1 MKKEIL
7 KILKEEP
14 FLTIY
19 KTANDLKIES
29 YLVGGFVRDIFLNI
43 NEKKDIDIMVI
54 GSAMELAKNL
64 KKNLNNSKNIQFY
77 KNFGTA
83 MLEWNKFVIEVVGAR
98 KESYNHN
105 SRKPIVK
112 IGTLEDDQN
121 RRDFTIN
128 SLAISINKQNFGE
141 LIDPFNGVRDLKNKI
156 IKTPL
161 NPDKT
166 YSDDP
171 LRMFRAIRFSSQLN
185 FNIETESFESIRKN
199 IDRVN
204 IISKERIV
212 DELNKIIL
220 SKKPSIGFL
229 NLDKSGL
236 LKRIIPEITN
246 LKGIEE
252 IEGKSHKENF
262 YHTLEVLDNI
272 SMKSKN
278 LWLRWAALLHDVG
291 KPLSKKYNSKT
302 GWTFHGHEFIGS
314 KMVYQIFKRLKLPL
328 NNKMKYVQKLVLLS
342 SRPIIISEDFITDS
356 AVRRL
361 IFDSGDILGDL
372 IKLCEADIT
381 TKNPKLFKDYHE
393 NFKIVR
399 NKIKAL
405 EEKDNLRNFQP
416 PISGQEIMKSF
427 NIGPSR
433 EIGIIKEK
441 IKEAIIEGEV
451 KNEYKSTFKLMKKIG
466 EKLGLKFNE
475 KYI

>member
-1 MKKEIL
+1 
-7 KILKEEP
+7 
-14 FLTIY
+14 
-19 KTANDLKIES
+19 
-29 YLVGGFVRDIFLNI
+29 
-43 NEKKDIDIMVI
+43 
-54 GSAMELAKNL
+54 MELAKNL
-64 KKNLNNSKNIQFY
+64 KINLNNSGNIQFY

-83 MLEWNKFVIEVVGAR
+83 MLEWKEFIIEIVGAR

-105 SRKPIVK
+105 SRKPKVE

-128 SLAISINKQNFGE
+128 SLAISLNKKNFGE
-141 LIDPFNGVRDLKNKI
+141 LIDPFNGIIDLKNKI

-185 FNIETESFESIRKN
+185 FNIETESFESIKKN

-272 SMKSKN
+272 SIKSKD
-278 LWLRWAALLHDVG
+278 LWLRWAALLHDIG

-361 IFDSGDILGDL
+361 IFDSGDIIEDL
-372 IKLCEADIT
+372 ITLCEADIT

-399 NKIKAL
+399 NKIKAI

-427 NIGPSR
+427 NIGPSK

-466 EKLGLKFNE
+466 KKLGLKFNE
-475 KYI
+475 K

>member
-1 MKKEIL
+1 LKKEIL
-7 KILKEEP
+7 KILKKEP
-14 FLTIY
+14 FITIS

-64 KKNLNNSKNIQFY
+64 KINLNNSRNIQFY

-83 MLEWNKFVIEVVGAR
+83 MLKWNKYVIEIVGAR

-105 SRKPIVK
+105 SRKPTVK

-128 SLAISINKQNFGE
+128 SLAISLNKKKFGD
-141 LIDPFNGVRDLKNKI
+141 LIDPFNGISDLKNKI

-272 SMKSKN
+272 SIKSKD
-278 LWLRWAALLHDVG
+278 LWLRWAALLHDIG

-372 IKLCEADIT
+372 IMLCEADIT
-381 TKNPKLFKDYHE
+381 TKNPKLFNDYHE

-427 NIGPSR
+427 NIGPSK

-466 EKLGLKFNE
+466 EKLGLRFNE
-475 KYI
+475 K

>member
-14 FLTIY
+14 FSTIS
-19 KTANDLKIES
+19 KTVNDLKIES
-29 YLVGGFVRDIFLNI
+29 YLVGGYVRDIFLDI

-64 KKNLNNSKNIQFY
+64 KINLNNSRNIQFY

-83 MLEWNKFVIEVVGAR
+83 MLKWNKYVIEIVGAR

-105 SRKPIVK
+105 SRKPTVK

-128 SLAISINKQNFGE
+128 SLAISINKKNFGE
-141 LIDPFNGVRDLKNKI
+141 LIDPFNGIRDLRNKI

-272 SMKSKN
+272 SIKSN
-278 LWLRWAALLHDVG
+278 DLWLRWAALLHDIG
-291 KPLSKKYNSKT
+291 KPLSKKYNSKA

-372 IKLCEADIT
+372 ITLCEADIT

-399 NKIKAL
+399 NKIKAI

-427 NIGPSR
+427 NIGPSK

-466 EKLGLKFNE
+466 KKLGLKFNE
-475 KYI
+475 K

>member
-14 FLTIY
+14 FSTIS

-29 YLVGGFVRDIFLNI
+29 YLVGGFVRDIFLDI

-64 KKNLNNSKNIQFY
+64 KKNLNNSRKIQFY

-83 MLEWNKFVIEVVGAR
+83 MLEWKKFFIEIVGAR

-105 SRKPIVK
+105 SRKPKVE

-128 SLAISINKQNFGE
+128 SLAISLNKKNFGE
-141 LIDPFNGVRDLKNKI
+141 LIDPFNGINDLKNKI

-185 FNIETESFESIRKN
+185 FNIETESFESIKKN
-199 IDRVN
+199 IDRVS

-272 SMKSKN
+272 SIRSDN
-278 LWLRWAALLHDVG
+278 LWLRWAALFHDIG

-328 NNKMKYVQKLVLLS
+328 NHKMKYVQKLVLLS
-342 SRPIIISEDFITDS
+342 SRPIVISEDFITDS

-361 IFDSGDILGDL
+361 IFDSGDLLEDL
-372 IKLCEADIT
+372 ITLCEADIT
-381 TKNPKLFKDYHE
+381 TKNPILFNKYHE

-399 NKIKAL
+399 NKIKTI

-416 PISGQEIMKSF
+416 PISGEEIMQAF
-427 NIGPSR
+427 NIGPSK

-441 IKEAIIEGEV
+441 LKEAIINGEV
-451 KNEYKSTFKLMKKIG
+451 ENEYNSTFKLMKQIG
-466 EKLGLKFNE
+466 ENLGLKFNE
-475 KYI
+475 K

>member
-14 FLTIY
+14 FSTIS

-64 KKNLNNSKNIQFY
+64 KKNLNNSRNIHFY

-83 MLEWNKFVIEVVGAR
+83 MLEWKKFFIEIVGAR

-105 SRKPIVK
+105 SRKPKVE

-128 SLAISINKQNFGE
+128 SLAISLNKKNFGE
-141 LIDPFNGVRDLKNKI
+141 LIDPFNGINDLKNKI

-185 FNIETESFESIRKN
+185 FNIETESFESIKKN
-199 IDRVN
+199 IDRVS

-272 SMKSKN
+272 SIRSDN
-278 LWLRWAALLHDVG
+278 LWLRWAALFHDIG

-328 NNKMKYVQKLVLLS
+328 NHKMKYVQKLVLLS
-342 SRPIIISEDFITDS
+342 SRPIVISEDFITDS

-361 IFDSGDILGDL
+361 IFDSGDLLEDL
-372 IKLCEADIT
+372 ITLCEADIT
-381 TKNPKLFKDYHE
+381 TKNPILFNKYHE

-399 NKIKAL
+399 NKIKTI

-416 PISGQEIMKSF
+416 PISGEEIMQAF
-427 NIGPSR
+427 NIGPSK

-441 IKEAIIEGEV
+441 LKEAIINGEV
-451 KNEYKSTFKLMKKIG
+451 ENEYNSTYKLMKQIG
-466 EKLGLKFNE
+466 ENLGLKFNE
-475 KYI
+475 K

>member
-1 MKKEIL
+1 LKKEIL

-475 KYI
+475 K

>member
-64 KKNLNNSKNIQFY
+64 KKNLNNSKNIQFF

-272 SMKSKN
+272 SIKSRD
-278 LWLRWAALLHDVG
+278 LWLRWAALLHDIG

-475 KYI
+475 K

>member
-1 MKKEIL
+1 LKKEIL

-14 FLTIY
+14 FSTIS

-29 YLVGGFVRDIFLNI
+29 YLVGGFVRDIFLDI

-64 KKNLNNSKNIQFY
+64 KKNLNNSRKIQFY

-83 MLEWNKFVIEVVGAR
+83 MLEWKKFFIEIVGAR

-105 SRKPIVK
+105 SRKPKVE

-128 SLAISINKQNFGE
+128 SLAISLNKKNFGE
-141 LIDPFNGVRDLKNKI
+141 LIDPFNGINDLKNKI

-185 FNIETESFESIRKN
+185 FNIETESFESIKKN
-199 IDRVN
+199 IDRVS

-272 SMKSKN
+272 SIRSDN
-278 LWLRWAALLHDVG
+278 LWLRWAALFHDIG

-328 NNKMKYVQKLVLLS
+328 NHKMKYVQKLVLLS
-342 SRPIIISEDFITDS
+342 SRPIVISEDFITDS

-361 IFDSGDILGDL
+361 IFDSGDLLEDL
-372 IKLCEADIT
+372 ITLCEADIT
-381 TKNPKLFKDYHE
+381 TKNPILFNKYHE

-399 NKIKAL
+399 NKIKTI

-416 PISGQEIMKSF
+416 PISGEEIMQAF
-427 NIGPSR
+427 NIGPSK

-441 IKEAIIEGEV
+441 LKEAIINGEV
-451 KNEYKSTFKLMKKIG
+451 ENEYNSTFKLMKQIG
-466 EKLGLKFNE
+466 ENLGLKFNE
-475 KYI
+475 K